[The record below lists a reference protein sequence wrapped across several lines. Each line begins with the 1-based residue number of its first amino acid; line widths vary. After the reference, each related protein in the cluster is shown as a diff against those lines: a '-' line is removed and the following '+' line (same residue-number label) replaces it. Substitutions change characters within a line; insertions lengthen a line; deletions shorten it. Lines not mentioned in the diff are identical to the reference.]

1 MKKAVLIAD
10 SGGSKTDWCLC
21 DSLGNKHVFTTE
33 SYHPHLINDEWITE
47 KKEFWKEYVQ
57 VYELEVHF
65 FGSGC
70 AHDLNKKIIIKAFDT
85 WGIHR
90 VNVESDIMGAAKACF
105 GDNDAYIAIL
115 GTGSVLAEIAEKEV
129 KKIYGGLGFIL
140 GDEGSGFHF
149 GKLILQKYFHEQ
161 LSPKVRTEI
170 EQIAGAREAII
181 QSVYGLNGKKY
192 ISGLSEKLSACQSEE
207 ISSIHEENIN
217 QFIQL
222 YLPVESEG
230 KHISFVGSYAY
241 YNSEILRKRLVKKG
255 WKVGE
260 IIERPIER
268 LTEYVLK
275 SAF

>member
-21 DSLGNKHVFTTE
+21 DALGNKHSFTTD
-33 SYHPHLINDEWITE
+33 SYHPHLINDEWISR

-70 AHDLNKKIIIKAFDT
+70 AHQMNKNILLKAFNT
-85 WGIHR
+85 WGIDR
-90 VNVESDIMGAAKACF
+90 VHVESDIMGAAKACF
-105 GDNDAYIAIL
+105 GDSDGYIAIL
-115 GTGSVLAEIAEKEV
+115 GTGSVLAEIEKHTV
-129 KKIYGGLGFIL
+129 KKIYGGLGFLL

-149 GKLILQKYFHEQ
+149 GKLILQKYFHDQ
-161 LSPKVRTEI
+161 FSPKVRSEI
-170 EQIAGAREAII
+170 EQVAGTRETII

-192 ISGLSEKLSACQSEE
+192 ISGLSEKLSTSSTKE
-207 ISSIHEENIN
+207 IHSIHGENIN

-222 YLPVESEG
+222 YLPVVSEG
-230 KHISFVGSYAY
+230 KLISFVGSYAY
-241 YNSEILRKRLVKKG
+241 HNREILQISLAKQG

-275 SAF
+275 STF